1 MTAEPKLTFA
11 KAYSELQEI
20 TREFEAGELDLE
32 KSIPKFKRSAELVKF
47 LKQELAKIENQ
58 IEEINIEFE
67 PEPKP
72 VEQVS
77 PAAPDDQSEIPF

>member
-58 IEEINIEFE
+58 IEEINVEFE
-67 PEPKP
+67 PETKSA
-72 VEQVS
+72 E
-77 PAAPDDQSEIPF
+77 PAPPADPEDQSEIPF